1 MRAARPGGS
10 WQIRAIC
17 SIAGLWNPAIIGCVS
32 PTLKL
37 LFHFV
42 FHILVGTIL
51 FGVVAGAAIGL
62 WFVTDLMQVY
72 GVPYEIWIVCY
83 FVTELL
89 FWLDVL
95 CLVFFVVV
103 EVWKLLRE
111 IWQSLKSAGVQ
122 NAG

>member
-1 MRAARPGGS
+1 M
-10 WQIRAIC
+10 
-17 SIAGLWNPAIIGCVS
+17 S

-42 FHILVGTIL
+42 FHILIGTVL
-51 FGVVAGAAIGL
+51 FGAVAGAAIGL
-62 WFVTDLMQVY
+62 WFATDFMQAH
-72 GVPYEIWIVCY
+72 GVPYEIWIVCH

-95 CLVFFVVV
+95 CLVFFVLV
-103 EVWKLLRE
+103 EVWKLLRK
-111 IWQSLKSAGVQ
+111 IWQSLQSPGVQ